1 MNHSLCFY
9 DRTPKS
15 PNAKIDKDWANFIGN
30 HGTLQISLPSNPMS
44 LEKSIRWLIQNV
56 SQTMKLIDSI
66 GNIYDVDLLSMIVE
80 TGKLSEDK
88 QKMLNTIKEQPDW
101 FKEEIDVYTK
111 ELTDKQKSKVLLTP

>member
-1 MNHSLCFY
+1 
-9 DRTPKS
+9 
-15 PNAKIDKDWANFIGN
+15 
-30 HGTLQISLPSNPMS
+30 MS

>member
-1 MNHSLCFY
+1 M
-9 DRTPKS
+9 
-15 PNAKIDKDWANFIGN
+15 
-30 HGTLQISLPSNPMS
+30 
-44 LEKSIRWLIQNV
+44 
-56 SQTMKLIDSI
+56 

>member
-1 MNHSLCFY
+1 
-9 DRTPKS
+9 
-15 PNAKIDKDWANFIGN
+15 
-30 HGTLQISLPSNPMS
+30 
-44 LEKSIRWLIQNV
+44 
-56 SQTMKLIDSI
+56 MKLIDSI